1 VLKRSTHYNEE
12 FPMPRLIVMSKRGA
26 TRQVMLSAARTTLGR
41 DTGNTVVID
50 SVRAS
55 RRHAMV
61 IRDGTNVWVRDLD
74 SSNGTF
80 VNEERV
86 TCCRLEHGDVVE
98 IGDLRLRFLDRVVTR
113 DLATM
118 TLDLVS
124 AYGSLAPQRSNPRH
138 VQSAPAR

>member
-1 VLKRSTHYNEE
+1 
-12 FPMPRLIVMSKRGA
+12 MPRLIIMSKRGA

-41 DTGNTVVID
+41 DAGNTVVIE
-50 SVRAS
+50 SERAS
-55 RRHAMV
+55 RRHAVV
-61 IRDGTNVWVRDLD
+61 IRDGAQVWVRDLD

-98 IGDLRLRFLDRVVTR
+98 VGDFRLRFLDRVATPDR
-113 DLATM
+113 ATM

-124 AYGSLAPQRSNPRH
+124 AYGGLAPQRSHPRH
-138 VQSAPAR
+138 ILGAPAR